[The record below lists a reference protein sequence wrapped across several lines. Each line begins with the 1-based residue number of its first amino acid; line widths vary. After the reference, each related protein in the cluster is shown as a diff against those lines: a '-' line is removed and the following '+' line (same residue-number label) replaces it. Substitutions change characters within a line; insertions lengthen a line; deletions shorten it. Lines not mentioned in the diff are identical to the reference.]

1 MYMTNKLA
9 RIFRPAPWPVSPE
22 PPAGRPDPPCSLPK
36 QYLGS
41 HSKHSPVTGLKMNT
55 DEK

>member
-22 PPAGRPDPPCSLPK
+22 PRAGRPDPPCSLPK

-41 HSKHSPVTGLKMNT
+41 HSKHSPVAGLKINT
-55 DEK
+55 D